1 MNKVSSAYFHTCP
14 VIRYLCPTNPGL
26 HMSTNKDY
34 RCVQDWLSEKDMLLT
49 SHLEHELTVDDLP
62 DETQVQLKL
71 SMRGEGGLPL
81 LSKPNH
87 SLKFKS
93 RGYLLGSL

>member
-1 MNKVSSAYFHTCP
+1 
-14 VIRYLCPTNPGL
+14 
-26 HMSTNKDY
+26 
-34 RCVQDWLSEKDMLLT
+34 MLLT

-62 DETQVQLKL
+62 DETQVQLEL
-71 SMRGEGGLPL
+71 SMRGGTL

-93 RGYLLGSL
+93 RLFFWSDFWYEDPHPDCHCGDTYVLGYIGYM